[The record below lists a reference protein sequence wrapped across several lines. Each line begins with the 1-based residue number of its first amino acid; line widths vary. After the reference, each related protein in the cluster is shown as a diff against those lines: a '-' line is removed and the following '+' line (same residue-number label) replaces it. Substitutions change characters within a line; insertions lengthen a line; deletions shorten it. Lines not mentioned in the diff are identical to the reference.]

1 MSRNKSQR
9 RLRWFA
15 VRCTDARAVVKAG
28 VGIARLG
35 VPVFIPKGFRT
46 ERRGKWLVSVPD
58 GFLFPPYLFIAM
70 RAQGPWHEV
79 REVDGVARI
88 MGSRPGHPEA
98 IPVPY
103 KEMRIIRRLHR
114 KAEDRLSD
122 DRFKPGQKVRV
133 VSGTFTGFD
142 GVFDRPAKERVKILL
157 SLFGRETE
165 VELAEDEVRAA

>member
-1 MSRNKSQR
+1 MQQNKPQR

-15 VRCTDARAVVKAG
+15 VRCDSARTVIKAG

-70 RAQGPWHEV
+70 RANGPWHDV

-88 MGSRPGHPEA
+88 MGSRPGHPHA
-98 IPVPY
+98 VPIPY
-103 KEMRIIRRLHR
+103 REMRSIRTMHRAAEKRLDE
-114 KAEDRLSD
+114 A
-122 DRFKPGQKVRV
+122 RFKPGQKVRV
-133 VSGTFTGFD
+133 VAGAFSGFD
-142 GVFDRPAKERVKILL
+142 GVFDRPAKDRVKILL
-157 SLFGRETE
+157 SIFGAERE
-165 VELAEDEVRAA
+165 VDLAEDEVRAA